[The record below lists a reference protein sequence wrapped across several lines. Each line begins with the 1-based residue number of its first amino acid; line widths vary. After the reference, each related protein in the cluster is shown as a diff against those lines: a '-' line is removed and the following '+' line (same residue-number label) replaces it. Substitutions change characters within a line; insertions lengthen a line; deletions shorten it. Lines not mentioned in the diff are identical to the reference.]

1 MNRYLPWIAAGAG
14 FLALVAAVSNGTKG
28 LKPVA
33 RFEVQQGV
41 IADNQTGEMYAW
53 IDFDKGRRF
62 VKLNKNM
69 ENNMRDKLK
78 ADEYKAP
85 TRTVRARNTLSKTET
100 IKRGDNVITVKADL
114 KFRGREGQMLYKIA
128 MDMAPAID
136 PNTNKPGKCVS
147 NAQVAALK
155 SIYSTPNSSLK
166 LRLEDKDGY
175 WLNDVTIPL
184 FAKTSNNAAAKPSRG
199 RNIIDGVLDSCGR
212 DSGLVFHGVAKV
224 NPDDFYLVNDG
235 KMILKSVKVV
245 APTPKPAKPAPAK
258 KEA

>member
-14 FLALVAAVSNGTKG
+14 FLALLAAVSNGTKG

-100 IKRGDNVITVKADL
+100 IKRGDNVITVKTDL

-128 MDMAPAID
+128 MNMAPAID
-136 PNTNKPGKCVS
+136 PSTNKPGKCVS
-147 NAQVAALK
+147 NAQVAALNY
-155 SIYSTPNSSLK
+155 IYPKTYQSVMNGKLGDRPSL
-166 LRLEDKDGY
+166 
-175 WLNDVTIPL
+175 
-184 FAKTSNNAAAKPSRG
+184 
-199 RNIIDGVLDSCGR
+199 R
-212 DSGLVFHGVAKV
+212 DHLQRT
-224 NPDDFYLVNDG
+224 G
-235 KMILKSVKVV
+235 KR
-245 APTPKPAKPAPAK
+245 PANQRPQRALSEYP
-258 KEA
+258 